1 MIHLKK
7 PFSNNAG
14 GLFCASSLISS
25 GREAPEKRPGKI
37 LKKLKHLLLII
48 YGNYA
53 DNIFNN
59 LQFLQISIYTRINI
73 YQLFIVD
80 AR

>member
-1 MIHLKK
+1 M
-7 PFSNNAG
+7 
-14 GLFCASSLISS
+14 
-25 GREAPEKRPGKI
+25 
-37 LKKLKHLLLII
+37 KKLKHLLLII

-59 LQFLQISIYTRINI
+59 VQFLPISIYTSINF